1 MFADNADYKYPFDQG
16 VVEFE
21 KAYSFFIQNISLPAG
36 RERVTSIIANNLA
49 EKGYDIT
56 ILSICG

>member
-21 KAYSFFIQNISLPAG
+21 KAYSFFIQNISLPAAVRG
-36 RERVTSIIANNLA
+36 LHQLLLIIWQ
-49 EKGYDIT
+49 KKDMI
-56 ILSICG
+56 